1 LKKAERNLS
10 GNVWENTSKSKLGV
24 FGFRFFAMSLKKN
37 RLNMPRQMFEKAE
50 KRLKKIKEETF
61 SIKRSMP
68 ASPIWPTIQTLNTN
82 LELLN
87 IFA

>member
-1 LKKAERNLS
+1 M
-10 GNVWENTSKSKLGV
+10 GV
-24 FGFRFFAMSLKKN
+24 LISYFRREPTEESLEYA
-37 RLNMPRQMFEKAE
+37 RQMLEEAE

-61 SIKRSMP
+61 SIKSWMP

-87 IFA
+87 IFKFSYGYVSSRV